1 MSKLKGGNLKVCTS
15 PIAAFP
21 LLPFRRDGSEA
32 QFQPKLDL
40 PWVVGADDLSE
51 RCIPA
56 IRVDT
61 TERGVIEKVE
71 EFRPK
76 LIVQPFGNP
85 AVLIKGEIPVP
96 DSGSPHGVPAGV
108 AKRPRSRVLE
118 TRGIKP
124 LSHCAWSAAR
134 IAAGEATRVLTEVLP
149 YPRLIARAVV
159 DREAVAARDAGNA
172 RNLPAPEN
180 LRRQAVR

>member
-1 MSKLKGGNLKVCTS
+1 VYGQKELTVATSLKYTVHRGTGDIGNVYQ
-15 PIAAFP
+15 
-21 LLPFRRDGSEA
+21 RNRSET

-61 TERGVIEKVE
+61 TERRVIEKVE

-108 AKRPRSRVLE
+108 AKRPCCRVLE

-124 LSHCAWSAAR
+124 LPYCPWSAVG
-134 IAAGEATRVLTEVLP
+134 IAAGETISVL
-149 YPRLIARAVV
+149 AV
-159 DREAVAARDAGNA
+159 
-172 RNLPAPEN
+172 
-180 LRRQAVR
+180 